1 MLNNQK
7 IVVMGGSSGIG
18 LATAQAAVAAGGRVV
33 IVSSNRGRI
42 DSALKSLPKG
52 SEGFAVDLSKEEA
65 IKAFFAGF
73 GAFDHLVYTAGEN
86 LSLSTLEELDLDKAR
101 TFWNIRYWGAVAAVK
116 HGAPL
121 LNGGGSVCLIG
132 GTASPR
138 PGKGWSLAASIC
150 ASMEGF
156 MRAMAVE
163 LAPIRVNLV
172 APGVIR
178 TPMWDS
184 MPADVLAGLY
194 ASEEQRLPVGRVG
207 EAEDV
212 ARTFGFLMEQRHITG
227 QTIVVDGGSVL
238 V

>member
-1 MLNNQK
+1 
-7 IVVMGGSSGIG
+7 MGGSSGIG
-18 LATAQAAVAAGGRVV
+18 LATAQAAAAAGGRVV
-33 IVSSNRGRI
+33 IVSSNKSRI
-42 DSALKSLPKG
+42 DAALKTLPPG
-52 SEGFAVDLSKEEA
+52 SEGIAVDLSKEDS

-116 HGAPL
+116 YGSPL
-121 LNGGGSVCLIG
+121 LNAGGSVCLIG

-156 MRAMAVE
+156 VRAMAVE
-163 LAPIRVNLV
+163 LAPVRVNLV

-178 TPMWDS
+178 TPLWNS

-212 ARTFGFLMEQRHITG
+212 ARAFVFLMEERHISG
-227 QTIVVDGGSVL
+227 QGIVLDGGSVL

>member
-1 MLNNQK
+1 MLINKK
-7 IVVMGGSSGIG
+7 IVVFGGSSGIG
-18 LATAQAAVAAGGRVV
+18 LATAQAAAAAGAVVV
-33 IVSSNRGRI
+33 IVSSNRDRI
-42 DSALKSLPKG
+42 DGALKSLPSG
-52 SEGFAVDLSKEEA
+52 SSGFAVDLSRDSE

-73 GAFDHLVYTAGEN
+73 GAFDHLVYCAGEN
-86 LSLSTLEELDLDKAR
+86 LRLHVLPEMDLDEAR
-101 TFWNIRYWGAVAAVK
+101 QFWNVRYWGAVAAVK
-116 HGAPL
+116 YGSPL
-121 LNGGGSVCLIG
+121 LRAGGSVCLIG

-178 TPMWDS
+178 TPMWNS
-184 MPADVLAGLY
+184 MGDEVMKELY
-194 ASEEQRLPVGRVG
+194 AAEERRLPVGRVG

-212 ARTFGFLMEQRHITG
+212 ARTFVYFMEVPHVTG
-227 QTIVVDGGSVL
+227 QMMVVDGGSVL